1 MSSSVVKQSND
12 EDWQSPLQFAEAS
25 FCDITVHGMTLSGF
39 QQALSTAILH
49 GKKWLIAHH
58 NLHSLY
64 LWHREVP
71 HDTNASLRRFY
82 QQARWIQV
90 DGMSMVLL
98 ARLHGLSIRRDHRI
112 AYNQVLPSVL
122 AEAEEKG
129 WRVFYLGSS
138 KEVSEAGGRALRDSF
153 PKLELAVQ
161 HGYFSIDQSGHENQA
176 VLSRIADFRTN
187 LLFVGMG
194 MPRQEKWVE
203 ENFEHIQA
211 NVVITSGATLDYFA
225 GALPIPPQWMSRG
238 GLEWVFRLATEPRRL
253 GFRYLIDRWIIVL
266 NLGKRRLFKKR
277 MVSRAERQ
285 PISGEEPEG
294 DLSSS
299 GRLRPSRRT

>member
-1 MSSSVVKQSND
+1 MPSSKAKQISD
-12 EDWQSPLQFAEAS
+12 EDHQPSLSFSEAS

-39 QQALSTAILH
+39 HQTLSTAIVH

-64 LWHREVP
+64 LWHRVNPREI
-71 HDTNASLRRFY
+71 NESLRRFY
-82 QQARWIQV
+82 QRARWIQV

-98 ARLHGLSIRRDHRI
+98 ARLHGFSIKRDHRI

-122 AEAEEKG
+122 TEAEEKG

-138 KEVSEAGGRALRDSF
+138 EEVSLAGSRALQTAF
-153 PKLELAVQ
+153 PKLQLAVQ
-161 HGYFSIDQSGHENQA
+161 HGYFSTDQAGQENQA
-176 VLSRIADFRTN
+176 VLSRIAEFGTN

-203 ENFEHIQA
+203 ENFDHIHA

-225 GALPIPPQWMSRG
+225 GALPIPPLWMSRG
-238 GLEWVFRLATEPRRL
+238 GLEWVFRLANEPKRL
-253 GFRYLIDRWIIVL
+253 GFRYLVEPWIIL
-266 NLGKRRLFKKR
+266 LSLGKSRLSRKFG
-277 MVSRAERQ
+277 VSRAQRKA
-285 PISGEEPEG
+285 I
-294 DLSSS
+294 
-299 GRLRPSRRT
+299 